1 MRSVRARTHA
11 SALSLIHV
19 HVQAHSMSICH
30 ASHQL
35 LKLPHARCYSYR
47 GRVGRWQLN
56 STSTSWWRHVKRRC
70 RTQQQLPR
78 PALSRCSQLLIQL
91 QLLRR
96 HLLQLL
102 QLLSRHLLQLLSGR
116 LMKLLRRHLMK
127 LLCRPGAQLQVQPQ
141 PKQDLQIPLLCLTP
155 GVRR

>member
-1 MRSVRARTHA
+1 MAMQLSMQLRRQRTLQPISGCRIASSSQAQFVAAARTHKKSCCNIHTCARIRRQLFNAQHNIPYATSMRSVRARTHA

-47 GRVGRWQLN
+47 GRVGRWQLH
-56 STSTSWWRHVKRRC
+56 STSTSCWRQLKRRW

-78 PALSRCSQLLIQL
+78 PALSRCS
-91 QLLRR
+91 
-96 HLLQLL
+96 
-102 QLLSRHLLQLLSGR
+102 
-116 LMKLLRRHLMK
+116 
-127 LLCRPGAQLQVQPQ
+127 
-141 PKQDLQIPLLCLTP
+141 
-155 GVRR
+155 